1 MTRTPGALRD
11 LRMRPRSLIFGALFL
26 QWITS
31 MAISDSERW
40 FRGNTHT
47 HSLWSDG
54 NDFPEMIIGWYKE
67 QGYDFIAL
75 SDHNILA
82 VSEKWMDVES
92 IQKRQ
97 KALGRSALE
106 KYQKKYDQDWV
117 ETREVEGRTQV
128 RLKKI
133 SEFRPLFEE
142 PGKFHIIQ
150 AEEISS
156 SAGGKPV
163 HINAVNLP
171 GKNTIPAV
179 RSEGSVRE
187 VMRQNLQDVA
197 KLEEQTGVPILTH
210 LNHPNFGWAIT
221 AEDIAHVLEE
231 QFFEVYNGH
240 PGIRHLGDEIHPGD
254 ERIWDIA
261 NTIRIAELQAEPLF
275 GVATDDS
282 HNYHGGN
289 VSPGRGWVMV
299 RAATLDGSSL
309 VEAMRAGEFYA
320 SSGVYVEEI
329 RYDAA
334 SRELAFQIQPDG
346 EATFQA
352 ELIGT
357 RENYEESQIGEVL
370 ATAEGPSIRFRVPT
384 GVLYAR
390 VAITSSRAHPNPSFP
405 GQKEQAWLQPIG
417 WRK

>member
-1 MTRTPGALRD
+1 MRLGVRAR
-11 LRMRPRSLIFGALFL
+11 RMKSRCVLSLVFLFL
-26 QWITS
+26 ITVGF
-31 MAISDSERW
+31 AQADSEQW

-54 NDFPEMIIGWYKE
+54 NDFPEMIVAWYKE
-67 QGYDFIAL
+67 RDYDFVAL

-82 VSEKWMDVES
+82 VGEKWMDLES
-92 IQKRQ
+92 VQKRQ
-97 KALGRSALE
+97 KALGRSAFE
-106 KYQKKYDQDWV
+106 KYLQKYGDEWV
-117 ETREVEGRTQV
+117 ETREVEGRKQV
-128 RLKKI
+128 RLKTLG
-133 SEFRPLFEE
+133 EFRPLFEE
-142 PGKFHIIQ
+142 PGKFHLIQ

-171 GKNTIPAV
+171 GDQIIPAV
-179 RSEGSVRE
+179 RSDASVRE
-187 VMRQNLQDVA
+187 VMRQNLRDVA
-197 KLEEQTGVPILTH
+197 KREKETGVPILAH

-221 AEDIAHVLEE
+221 AEDLAHVLEE

-261 NTIRIAELQAEPLF
+261 NTIRLAELNAEPLF

-289 VSPGRGWVMV
+289 VSPGRGWIMV
-299 RAATLDGSSL
+299 KAEKLNGSTL
-309 VEAMRAGEFYA
+309 VEAMRAGDFYA
-320 SSGVYVEEI
+320 SSGVFLEEI
-329 RYDAA
+329 NYDAK
-334 SRELAFQIQPDG
+334 SRELSFQIRADG
-346 EATFQA
+346 DATFQS

-357 RENYEESQIGEVL
+357 RRKYEESQIGEVITKASGL
-370 ATAEGPSIRFRVPT
+370 SVSFTVPT
-384 GVLYAR
+384 EVLYAR
-390 VAITSSRAHPNPSFP
+390 VAITSSKAHSNPSFP
-405 GQKEQAWLQPIG
+405 EQKEQAWLQPVG